1 MAFTLQPAIKDDF
14 VNREDILTEMLSS
27 LQDQGVRM
35 GFALVGPGEGIRNE
49 EHWNA
54 IIDFSVSRMQGEFE
68 DSCPE
73 IQTWHEGS

>member
-1 MAFTLQPAIKDDF
+1 
-14 VNREDILTEMLSS
+14 MLSS

-54 IIDFSVSRMQGEFE
+54 IIDFSVSRVQGKFE
-68 DSCPE
+68 DSCRK